1 MNKFFTITEVAK
13 ILNLINPKT
22 NKTQNYIL
30 RYWEK
35 QFKSIKPKM
44 IRNRRYYSS
53 IDVETFKLIK
63 FLLKTKGLSV
73 SGAKNLVNTKI
84 NKLDDH
90 VYDSLKADYYKKS
103 LKTKSNLLLE
113 KIKKLKDYGKK
124 NSS

>member
-35 QFKSIKPKM
+35 QFKGIKPKM

-63 FLLKTKGLSV
+63 FLLKNKGLSV
-73 SGAKNLVNTKI
+73 SGAKNLINTKI
-84 NKLDDH
+84 NKLDDR
-90 VYDSLKADYYKKS
+90 VYDSLKADYYKKR